1 MLSDFP
7 VLAGFAKD
15 QLYNQNNDKGHDRS
29 IGPMDSFS
37 FDDHFIFRSKFKKP
51 IKKNTETLLQI
62 STFINDTD
70 VANNID
76 PIEKKYHER
85 IVICI
90 LSHH

>member
-1 MLSDFP
+1 
-7 VLAGFAKD
+7 
-15 QLYNQNNDKGHDRS
+15 
-29 IGPMDSFS
+29 MDSFS

-85 IVICI
+85 MVICI
-90 LSHH
+90 LSHHWKFIHLPPKKKILKMKIGNCTLFMKQIFL